1 RLRVPGDPPL
11 AAEAGDELPRSQ
23 PEDVRALLARG
34 ELAAAGGGAQAAQP
48 YDRRVLQLAPDLPTA
63 QRTRLQLRLGH
74 AALASGAL
82 HDAAD
87 ALEAVVAADPDG
99 GRGPE

>member
-1 RLRVPGDPPL
+1 GESLL
-11 AAEAGDELPRSQ
+11 AAEAWDELLRSQ

-74 AALASGAL
+74 AALPSGAR
-82 HDAAD
+82 HAA
-87 ALEAVVAADPDG
+87 AAPLEAAVAAGPDG
-99 GRGPE
+99 GPGRE